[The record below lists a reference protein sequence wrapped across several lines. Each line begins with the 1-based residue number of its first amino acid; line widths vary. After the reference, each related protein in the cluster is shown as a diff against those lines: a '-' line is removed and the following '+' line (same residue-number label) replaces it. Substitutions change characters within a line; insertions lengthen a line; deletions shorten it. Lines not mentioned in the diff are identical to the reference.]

1 MLCYVG
7 STRNGAICHE
17 DTGDA
22 LDSVYNPV
30 ASGRGRVVL

>member
-7 STRNGAICHE
+7 STRDGAICSE

-30 ASGRGRVVL
+30 ASDRRVVV